1 VQEELESMGFVTRN
15 KEILSQMAQWGHTGA
30 RMLIQGETGT
40 GKELI
45 ARAVHEMSPRKSK
58 PYIVV
63 DCAGLSETLAES
75 ELFGH
80 VKGAFTNAI
89 TDRAGLFEEA
99 HGGTIFLD
107 EVGELPPVIQAKL
120 LRVLQEGEV
129 RRVGSS
135 HTRKV
140 DVRVIAATNRD
151 LEKAV
156 EKGEFR
162 RDLFFRLKGALVHL
176 PSLSERAEDIPV
188 LIEYFVRQQ
197 EETTGKTYMF
207 SDEALKALE
216 VHSWVGNV
224 RELKTETEL
233 LLESSTDCVL
243 ELEDLPARLREKA
256 APAPVTQ
263 PEVQVTAEQSA
274 VAEELLWALRR
285 HNGNKT
291 LAAKELGIT
300 RQALHKRLKKLDGFP
315 AVEFQ
320 A

>member
-1 VQEELESMGFVTRN
+1 VTRN
-15 KEILSQMAQWGHTGA
+15 KAILNQMAQWGHTGA
-30 RMLIQGETGT
+30 RVLIQGETGT

-45 ARAVHEMSPRKSK
+45 AKAIHKMSTRKSK

-89 TDRAGLFEEA
+89 SDRVGLFEEA
-99 HGGTIFLD
+99 NGGTIFLD
-107 EVGELPPVIQAKL
+107 EVGELTPAIQAKL

-135 HTRKV
+135 HAHEV

-151 LEKAV
+151 LENAV
-156 EKGEFR
+156 GKGEFR

-176 PSLSERAEDIPV
+176 PPLKERAEDVPV
-188 LIEYFVRQQ
+188 LIEYFVRQH
-197 EETTGKTYMF
+197 EERTGKTYLF
-207 SDEALKALE
+207 SDKALKALE
-216 VHSWVGNV
+216 THSWDGNV

-243 ELEDLPARLREKA
+243 ELEDMPAMFREKA
-256 APAPVTQ
+256 APAPVQQ
-263 PEVQVTAEQSA
+263 PEIQAVNVETTA
-274 VAEELLWALRR
+274 VEELIWALRR
-285 HNGNKT
+285 HNGNRT

-300 RQALHKRLKKLDGFP
+300 RQALHKRLKKLGGFP